1 MVRVTVTDEMLARA
15 AEIEKGK
22 VMFDYSDRMF
32 RKPSTVYNPK
42 LCKISMCLTN
52 SAFVGQMSGMNDESV
67 TYRTIEGFM
76 ECTGY
81 NDLEKNRAFFETATR
96 DSAKFVLANKTLDT
110 GERMLLIGLICGDYG
125 AEWAGNFHVG
135 DGSDTEMMH
144 RGYYVSSNEVIE
156 FTRAYLEKYD
166 ISGRVKIWICGFSRA
181 GGIANILAGRM
192 DTAIAKGEH
201 IFGDRVEFAKEDV
214 YAYCLE
220 PLQGVWYEEGC
231 GLPDPHCSDYDNI
244 WNTISHNDMIV
255 RIIMSDYG
263 FMRYGRDIRLPSQ
276 EDEDYLELLP
286 RMLHHFNVME
296 HGGHSPKVHLVDDFE
311 MKTLSPFLKV
321 VADRKR
327 AHWTQGMFLDNAFTG
342 LCDIIGGRER
352 YVRELEAG
360 VCFLVEYLTT
370 RKSFKK
376 EVGDLVKNTMR
387 EMGKD
392 LACGR
397 YLLQGLEGSVRRG
410 MIHAGMDPAP
420 AKDLAKAIKAVKGI
434 FTRYFI
440 RNARNSITLVTN
452 MKGILQAHFPEV
464 CMSWYMIMDDER
476 Y

>member
-1 MVRVTVTDEMLARA
+1 MVRITVTDEMLARGS
-15 AEIEKGK
+15 EIEKGK
-22 VMFDYSDRMF
+22 VMFDYSDRLF
-32 RKPSTVYNPK
+32 DKPSTEYNPK

-81 NDLEKNRAFFETATR
+81 NDLEKNRAFYETATR
-96 DSAKFVLANKTLDT
+96 DTVKFVLANKFLDS

-135 DGSDTEMMH
+135 DGSDTEMIH

-156 FTRAYLEKYD
+156 TTREYLKKYD
-166 ISGRVKIWICGFSRA
+166 ITGRIKIWICGFSRA
-181 GGIANILAGRM
+181 GGIGNILAGRV
-192 DTAIAKGEH
+192 DTALVKGEH
-201 IFGDRVEFAKEDV
+201 IFGEQVEFVKEDV

-220 PLQGVWYEEGC
+220 PCQGAWYEEGC
-231 GLPDPHCSDYDNI
+231 GLPDPHSEDYNNI
-244 WNTISHNDMIV
+244 WNTISHNDLIV

-263 FMRYGRDIRLPSQ
+263 FKRYGRDIRLPSQ

-296 HGGHSPKVHLVDDFE
+296 HGGHSPKEHHVDDFE
-311 MKTLSPFLKV
+311 MKKLNWKFKV
-321 VADRKR
+321 VADPSK
-327 AHWTQGMFLDNAFTG
+327 AHWTQGMFLDRAATEF
-342 LCDIIGGRER
+342 CKVIGGRER
-352 YVRELEAG
+352 YVRELEEG

-370 RKSFKK
+370 RKNFNK
-376 EVGDLVKNTMR
+376 EVGDLVKNTVR
-387 EMGKD
+387 EMAKD
-392 LACGR
+392 IMCGR
-397 YLLQGLEGSVRRG
+397 YLFQGFEGSVRRA
-410 MIHAGMDPAP
+410 MTRAGMDASPS
-420 AKDLAKAIKAVKGI
+420 KDIARAIKSVLKI
-434 FTRYFI
+434 FTKFGI
-440 RNARNSITLVTN
+440 SNARTSITLITN